1 LPSAY
6 VGMSSH
12 IPKKPVKKRGGGANR
27 L

>member
-6 VGMSSH
+6 VGMSFH
-12 IPKKPVKKRGGGANR
+12 IPKKPVKKRGGGAKR